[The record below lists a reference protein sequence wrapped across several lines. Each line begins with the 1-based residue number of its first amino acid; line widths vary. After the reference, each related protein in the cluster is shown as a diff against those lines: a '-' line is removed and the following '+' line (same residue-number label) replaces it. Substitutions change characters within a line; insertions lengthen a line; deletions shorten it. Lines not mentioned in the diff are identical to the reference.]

1 MRLISCHLVLST
13 FVSSLRED
21 SIGKKGKEKK
31 NEKKR
36 KKEISLQIL
45 RPEKFEKQHRFSRRT
60 VARENGD
67 GVGGRTGG
75 RGDRIGR

>member
-1 MRLISCHLVLST
+1 MPSRFIY
-13 FVSSLRED
+13 FRIFAAGGFDRKERER
-21 SIGKKGKEKK
+21 KK

-45 RPEKFEKQHRFSRRT
+45 RPEKFEKQHRFSGHT

-75 RGDRIGR
+75 RRDRIGR